1 MADRNIDDALAA
13 FERQLSDLKKQ
24 TSRLAET
31 ITRHRPDFDDMREM
45 THDAYRGARRRMR
58 RAARYAQ
65 REGGAVAGAVRE
77 NPGTTAGALAA
88 AGLIGLAVWW
98 YLESGNRRSG
108 W

>member
-24 TSRLAET
+24 TSRLADS
-31 ITRHRPDFDDMREM
+31 IARHRPDLDDVREM
-45 THDAYRGARRRMR
+45 THDVYRGARRGVR
-58 RAARYAQ
+58 RAARYAK
-65 REGGAVAGAVRE
+65 REGGAVADVVRE
-77 NPGTTAGALAA
+77 NPGTTTGALAA

-98 YLESGNRRSG
+98 YLESGNRRRS